1 MSVAEQVEK
10 TLSKILIERIVL
22 YHHFSKQ
29 WKLES
34 QIPKIRVEFVDIN
47 SILKRFKGEIEE
59 MKKHFAV
66 INEVYDIGGSFSF
79 ERIEPSS
86 GAPFGGRWQ

>member
-47 SILKRFKGEIEE
+47 SILKRFKGEIGE

-66 INEVYDIGGSFSF
+66 INEVYDIG
-79 ERIEPSS
+79 IEHKDKWGFTPEPKYTAVSI
-86 GAPFGGRWQ
+86 